1 MPTFSFPPLPGG
13 SLRHRAVLLIGLLT
27 GLMQGHGQGIQWAS
41 KVVGYSSEGH
51 GEGGGQQFR
60 APQILGVPSIYPRT
74 GVSPCAWSPIS
85 VDGAPDEWITV
96 TVANTR
102 PVRQVLIV
110 ENANPG
116 AIVRVLLIDTYGKE
130 HVIFDEKDAA
140 FRATKTPIDPLLRIT
155 VADSALEGRQVKV
168 VLSPSRTKGLNQIDA
183 IGLSHLTGAAIPGIR
198 VSPDTPASVA
208 KESVGRTVN
217 TPGQEVAPVIAPDG
231 KVLYLTRNFH
241 KGNTGTPGK
250 QDVWY
255 SVLGPDR
262 LWSEAQNI
270 GPPINNSD
278 NNAISGISPDGKT
291 VYLINVYRPDGS
303 MTFGISKSTMS
314 KTGWTMPRECKIVNN
329 YNKHKDNQLEFT
341 VAPDGKTMLLAVQR
355 NDVIGDRDLYVSFRQ
370 PDLTWSEPTS
380 LGPTVNTADSESS
393 PFLAVD
399 NRTLYF
405 TSMGRPGFG
414 NGDIYVTRRL
424 DDSWTNWSEPENLGP
439 AVNTPEWDGYFTIP
453 ASGDY
458 AYLSSRANSLGED
471 DIFRLKLYPA
481 IRPDPV
487 AIVSGQVLD
496 AISKKPVATEVVS
509 DLFENNKE
517 FAKVEYDPETGEYKM
532 VLPTQKAYQLTARK
546 DGYFPASETLDLSND
561 KRFRDIKRN
570 LYLMPIQAGA
580 KMILRGVRFA
590 QSEAQLLPGSEVE
603 LDRVLDLMKQHPDMA
618 ILLEGHT
625 DNQGEWAPNMKLA
638 EDRVKTVKEYLTG
651 KGITE
656 NRVQTK
662 AWGPSKPIA
671 SNETEDKRK
680 LNRRVEF
687 TILKL

>member
-1 MPTFSFPPLPGG
+1 MSTRSLSFRSRSHLVGYW
-13 SLRHRAVLLIGLLT
+13 VCWLLFWALAGPSNA
-27 GLMQGHGQGIQWAS
+27 QGIQWAS
-41 KVVGYSSEGH
+41 KVVGFSSEGR
-51 GEGGGQQFR
+51 GEGGGQQFQ
-60 APQILGVPSIYPRT
+60 ASQILGTPSVYPRV
-74 GVSPCAWSPIS
+74 GVSPCAWSPVSI
-85 VDGAPDEWITV
+85 DGAPEEWITV
-96 TVANTR
+96 AVANLR
-102 PVRQVLIV
+102 PVRQVIIA
-110 ENANPG
+110 ETANPG
-116 AIVRVLLIDTYGKE
+116 AIVRVILTDAYGKE
-130 HVIFDEKDAA
+130 HVIFSEKEAA
-140 FRATKTPIDPLLRIT
+140 IRATKTPIDPLLRIT
-155 VADSALEGRQVKV
+155 LADSTLEGRQVKV
-168 VLSPSRTKGLNQIDA
+168 VLNTSRTKGMNQIDA
-183 IGLSHLTGAAIPGIR
+183 VGISYLINLPVPGIR
-198 VSPDTPASVA
+198 VSPDTPASLA
-208 KESVGRTVN
+208 KESVGRNVN
-217 TPGQEVAPVIAPDG
+217 TPGQEMAPVIAPDG
-231 KVLYLTRNFH
+231 KVLYLTRNLY
-241 KGNTGTPGK
+241 KGNTGQPNK

-255 SVLGPDR
+255 SVLGADR
-262 LWSEAQNI
+262 TWGEAQNI
-270 GPPINNSD
+270 GAPINNND

-291 VYLINVYRPDGS
+291 VYLINVYQPNGS
-303 MTFGISKSTMS
+303 MTFGISKSTMT
-314 KTGWTMPRECKIVNN
+314 KTGWSTPRECKIANN
-329 YNKHKDNQLEFT
+329 YNRHKDNQLEFT
-341 VAPDGKTMLLAVQR
+341 VSPDGKTMLLAVQR

-370 PDLTWSEPTS
+370 PDLTWSEPRT
-380 LGPTVNTADSESS
+380 LGPVVNTADAESS

-399 NRTLYF
+399 NKTLYF

-481 IRPDPV
+481 IRPEPV

-496 AISKKPVATEVVS
+496 AISKKPVATDVIS
-509 DLFENNKE
+509 DLFDAKE
-517 FAKVEYDPETGEYKM
+517 FTKVEYDPETGEYKM
-532 VLPTQKAYQLTARK
+532 VLPTQKSYQLSARK
-546 DGYFPASETLDLSND
+546 DGYFPTSETLDLSND

-580 KMILRGVRFA
+580 KMILRGVHFA
-590 QSEAQLLPGSEVE
+590 QSEASLLPGSEIE
-603 LDRVLDLMKQHPDMA
+603 LDRMLELMKQHPDME

-638 EDRVKTVKEYLTG
+638 EDRVKTVKGYLTD

-671 SNETEDKRK
+671 SNETEEKRK